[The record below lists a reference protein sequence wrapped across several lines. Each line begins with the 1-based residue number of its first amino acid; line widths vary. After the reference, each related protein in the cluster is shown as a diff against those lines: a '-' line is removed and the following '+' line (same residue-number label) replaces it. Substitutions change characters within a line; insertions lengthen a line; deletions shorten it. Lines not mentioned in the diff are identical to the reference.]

1 MSLRFA
7 VLGLLNYSA
16 MNGYD
21 LNKMFEDSIDHFW
34 HASMSQIYR
43 ELNALEA
50 GGFLTSEVVY
60 QQEKPN
66 KRIYQITPEGKAA
79 FERWLKDIPESP
91 VKNTR
96 DEFSLRLFFGGS
108 MERRDLIREFER
120 FRAQKKHN
128 LEEVGALLRLS
139 GEYARKL
146 ALFGNEEVYWT
157 FILRRARLNLEAA
170 ISWADECIAELER
183 LEEK

>member
-1 MSLRFA
+1 MSLRYA
-7 VLGLLNYSA
+7 VLGLLNFSA

-21 LNKMFEDSIDHFW
+21 LNKMFEDSIGHFW

-43 ELNALEA
+43 ELGSLEDD
-50 GGFLTSEVVY
+50 GFLTSEVIQ

-66 KRIYQITPEGKAA
+66 KRMYQITPEGRAA
-79 FERWLKDIPESP
+79 FERWLKDFPGSP

-120 FRAQKKHN
+120 FKHQKKLN
-128 LEEVGALLRLS
+128 LEEVSALLLLT

-146 ALFGNEEVYWT
+146 ALFGNEELYWT

-170 ISWADECIAELER
+170 IAWADECINELNIS
-183 LEEK
+183 EEK

>member
-1 MSLRFA
+1 MSLRYA

-21 LNKMFEDSIDHFW
+21 LSKMFEDSIDHFW

-43 ELNALEA
+43 ELNTLEA
-50 GGFLTSEVVY
+50 DGYLSSEVMQ

-66 KRIYQITPEGKAA
+66 KRIYRITPEGKVE
-79 FERWLKDIPESP
+79 FERWLKDFPESP

-96 DEFSLRLFFGGS
+96 DEFSLRLFFGAS
-108 MERRDLIREFER
+108 METKDLIRELER
-120 FRAQKKHN
+120 FKAQKQQYLKEIDS
-128 LEEVGALLRLS
+128 LFTGSE
-139 GEYARKL
+139 EYARKL
-146 ALFGNEEVYWT
+146 ALFGSEDVYWR
-157 FILRRARLNLEAA
+157 FILRKARLNLEAA
-170 ISWADECIAELER
+170 VLWADECIAELNI

>member
-21 LNKMFEDSIDHFW
+21 LNKMFEESIDHFW

-43 ELNALEA
+43 ELSVLEA
-50 GGFLTSEVVY
+50 DGYLTSEVIY

-66 KRIYQITPEGKAA
+66 KRVYQITPEGKAA
-79 FERWLKDIPESP
+79 FDRWLKDFPETP

-108 MERRDLIREFER
+108 MERQDLIKEFER
-120 FRAQKKHN
+120 FRDQKRLSLK
-128 LEEVGALLRLS
+128 EVDGLLLLS
-139 GEYARKL
+139 GEYARRL

-170 ISWADECIAELER
+170 ISWAEECIAELER